1 MNIVIK
7 MLDLAEYNKNLVGKK
22 IIDNSCGDGNILVE
36 IVKRYLKDAFSQK
49 LSLNKIKTGLEND
62 IYGVEIDKIHQ
73 KKCIENLNSIT
84 KKYRIENVDWKILN
98 GDFLRMNFS
107 SYFDYI
113 IGNPPYIAYNNLDID
128 TREFIRGKYDSCK
141 KGKID
146 YSYAF
151 IEESLKNLNDQG
163 MLVYLIPNNTFKTVS
178 GEKIRE
184 IISPYIS
191 ELHDYTTQKLFKNIM
206 TASSII
212 VLNKSEMRELF
223 TYHDIVSNRKE
234 IIYKKE
240 LGKKWVFE
248 SDSNDS
254 NYEPIRFG
262 EYFHAATS
270 VATLLNSAFLIKEYS
285 MDDRYIYT
293 KGFKIEKSIV
303 KNAYS
308 PSNLN
313 SGKNELIIFPYY
325 YDKNNK
331 LNRYSPTVFNTKF
344 PFCVKYFLQF
354 KSALL
359 NRDSDKSARWYE
371 FGRSQALA
379 HLNQNK
385 LLTSTVITNKIKIY
399 ELESSDIPFSGI
411 YITPKKN
418 ISLSFAK
425 FLLNSNE
432 FHEYISRVG
441 INVNGASIRIT
452 SKDINN
458 FIFKN
463 TSLSSLN
470 KDVLQ
475 KYLELKPNIN
485 NLN

>member
-1 MNIVIK
+1 
-7 MLDLAEYNKNLVGKK
+7 MLDLAKYTENLVGKK

-36 IVKRYLKDAFSQK
+36 IVKRYLNDAISRK
-49 LSLNKIKTGLEND
+49 LPLKKIQVGLEND
-62 IYGVEIDKIHQ
+62 IYGVEIDEIHQ

-84 KKYRIENVDWKILN
+84 KKYGLENVKWKIIN
-98 GDFLRMNFS
+98 GDFLKMNLNIH
-107 SYFDYI
+107 FDYI
-113 IGNPPYIAYNNLDID
+113 IGNPPYIAYNNLDKK
-128 TREFIRGKYDSCK
+128 TRKFVREKYDSCK

-151 IEESLKNLNDQG
+151 IEESLKNLNEQG
-163 MLVYLIPNNTFKTVS
+163 KLVYLIPNNTFKTVS

-191 ELHDYTTQKLFKNIM
+191 ELHDYTTKKIFKNVM

-212 VLNKSEMRELF
+212 VLNKSEMQELF
-223 TYHDIVSNRKE
+223 IYHDIVSDRKE
-234 IIYKKE
+234 EIYKKD
-240 LGKKWVFE
+240 LGKKWIFGNDGIE
-248 SDSNDS
+248 SSVE
-254 NYEPIRFG
+254 YIHFG

-270 VATLLNSAFLIKEYS
+270 IATLLNSAFLIKEYS
-285 MDDRYIYT
+285 IDDKYVYT

-325 YDKNNK
+325 YDRNNR
-331 LNRYSPTVFNTKF
+331 LNKYAPSIFNEKF
-344 PFCVKYFLQF
+344 PYFLKYFSQF
-354 KSALL
+354 KNDLL
-359 NRDSDKSARWYE
+359 NRDSDVSAQWYE

-385 LLTSTVITNKIKIY
+385 LLTSTVITNRIKIY
-399 ELESSDIPFSGI
+399 ELKSDDIPFSGI
-411 YITPKKN
+411 YIIPKKN
-418 ISLSFAK
+418 ISLKVAK

-441 INVNGASIRIT
+441 INLNGTSIRIT

-463 TSLSSLN
+463 RDLSSSTKEFL
-470 KDVLQ
+470 K
-475 KYLELKPNIN
+475 KYL
-485 NLN
+485 